1 MQAKFLIIGLSLL
14 LTACGTTP
22 RGAGLEREIL
32 AGQDQVIREDGT
44 TGTAQ
49 GNDAEVPAD
58 FAVEV
63 VSSSNLAKYASWPAV
78 GETSRRWINR
88 VDQPNTR
95 ILAIGDTVNIAM
107 WSTEDNGL
115 LSGQGQRLIN
125 MPPQQISSNG
135 ELFLPYIGQIKVSGL
150 SPELA
155 REAVQTAYAK
165 VSPSVQVQLAASEGR
180 SNTASLLSGVNN
192 PGTYPLL
199 DQDFTLLDL
208 IASAGGIDQKLINP
222 QIRLQRGNTTYA
234 TSVNRLMNDTA
245 LNTTL
250 QGSDRIFIEN
260 DERTYLALGATG
272 TQSPHRFDKDRITA
286 LDAMSQ
292 IGGLEA
298 TRANAQGILI
308 LRTYPE
314 SAVRRDGTGPRHVR
328 TIFTINLTTA
338 DGLFSAGQFQIRSG
352 DVIYATESPTMVTR
366 SILGMTALLFGVA
379 NQTNNF

>member
-1 MQAKFLIIGLSLL
+1 M
-14 LTACGTTP
+14 C
-22 RGAGLEREIL
+22 
-32 AGQDQVIREDGT
+32 IRD
-44 TGTAQ
+44 
-49 GNDAEVPAD
+49 
-58 FAVEV
+58 
-63 VSSSNLAKYASWPAV
+63 S
-78 GETSRRWINR
+78 NR

-234 TSVNRLMNDTA
+234 LSLIHIYA
-245 LNTTL
+245 LHHIC
-250 QGSDRIFIEN
+250 QHRRWRKQPAQS
-260 DERTYLALGATG
+260 LGAG
-272 TQSPHRFDKDRITA
+272 
-286 LDAMSQ
+286 
-292 IGGLEA
+292 
-298 TRANAQGILI
+298 
-308 LRTYPE
+308 
-314 SAVRRDGTGPRHVR
+314 
-328 TIFTINLTTA
+328 
-338 DGLFSAGQFQIRSG
+338 
-352 DVIYATESPTMVTR
+352 
-366 SILGMTALLFGVA
+366 
-379 NQTNNF
+379 